1 MSSEPSS
8 PAVVD
13 PQAHLY
19 REIENLKE
27 KIKDLKEKL
36 AQRDDNFVY
45 YEESNQKLQQQV
57 EKQTTQLDEKD
68 LVITRLKAHIEAHKK
83 EHEETQQENKKL
95 RRQSSHFED
104 IVKANEKELRN
115 LPELEKAIED
125 REAEV
130 RNFTAELDLARTER
144 DDKITETKGLEGDVA
159 NLREELDTKDQELD
173 CLHEKLN
180 IFERHITI
188 SKDLPAEELDDVLYE
203 FMEKWSAMQA
213 DGPTTSNKKNKR
225 ASISGMNLA
234 DEFEALSDDGYDS
247 EDGGYASDD
256 GSICSLMS
264 ERPAKKKIQQTLEM
278 SKIEFVAIQPSIK
291 KPVGM
296 TSAGTQMSP
305 KPMPQ
310 NISNGTQTNPVAS
323 PKKAPVVETSS
334 AETQT
339 SPIAFPKKTFTQVIS
354 SGVQTS
360 PIDSLIQKFTPIMVN
375 AAAQTSPAVTSPRKS
390 FSGVLTNGV
399 QTSSITP
406 AGKERKPSSEVITSG
421 VQTSPVAAST
431 TKVALPLK
439 IFAFSGTSSGVS
451 TSPVAPFPKDVVPG
465 ARSQTSPTV
474 SSPSNIPLPPSPAS
488 NSPVTSKPSP
498 KSPLSNEVTEEQLS
512 LNDTL
517 PPQPGKPSKA
527 NALNIKRPR
536 VPTKDMTPQT
546 LSHYKAVTAPSNTM
560 TSPSS
565 TVNPSTSS
573 PQPDLPTVLITFC
586 HDMTADML
594 VRRRLLLIWI
604 LASYLGFAIAFSSA
618 EYSWAHANGYA
629 PENKFVY
636 VGGAVPRQ
644 MIGLILGVLGWLWNL
659 LFGGWSV
666 GGGGR
671 LPLSLG

>member
-13 PQAHLY
+13 PQAQ
-19 REIENLKE
+19 EIETLKE

-36 AQRDDNFVY
+36 AQRDDNFAY
-45 YEESNQKLQQQV
+45 YERSNQELQEQV
-57 EKQTTQLDEKD
+57 EDQTAQLDEKD
-68 LVITRLKAHIEAHKK
+68 LAITRLKAHIEAHKK

-130 RNFTAELDLARTER
+130 RNFTAELDLTRTER
-144 DDKITETKGLEGDVA
+144 DDKVTETKGLEGDVA
-159 NLREELDTKDQELD
+159 DLRQELDTKDQELD
-173 CLHEKLN
+173 VLHEKLD

-188 SKDLPAEELDDVLYE
+188 SKDLPAEELDDVLYD

-213 DGPTTSNKKNKR
+213 DGPTPSKRKNKR
-225 ASISGMNLA
+225 ASLSGMNLA

-256 GSICSLMS
+256 RSVRSTMS
-264 ERPAKKKIQQTLEM
+264 ERPAKRKVQQTLKM
-278 SKIEFVAIQPSIK
+278 SEIESVAIHPSVK
-291 KPVGM
+291 KPEM
-296 TSAGTQMSP
+296 TSAGTQMSA

-310 NISNGTQTNPVAS
+310 NASNATQTSPVAS
-323 PKKAPVVETSS
+323 PKKVPVPESTNS
-334 AETQT
+334 ETQT
-339 SPIAFPKKTFTQVIS
+339 SPIASPKKTFTQVIS

-360 PIDSLIQKFTPIMVN
+360 PIAALIQKFTPTMVN
-375 AAAQTSPAVTSPRKS
+375 AAAQTSLAATSPRKS
-390 FSGVLTNGV
+390 FSEVLSNGV
-399 QTSSITP
+399 QTSPITP
-406 AGKERKPSSEVITSG
+406 AVKERKPFSEVMTSG
-421 VQTSPVAAST
+421 IQTSPVAAST
-431 TKVALPLK
+431 PKVASPLK
-439 IFAFSGTSSGVS
+439 SFTFSGTSSGVS
-451 TSPVAPFPKDVVPG
+451 TSPVAPSPKTATLG
-465 ARSQTSPTV
+465 TASQTSPTV
-474 SSPSNIPLPPSPAS
+474 SSPSSVPLPPSPAP
-488 NSPVTSKPSP
+488 NSPVTNKPSI
-498 KSPLSNEVTEEQLS
+498 KSPLSNEITEES
-512 LNDTL
+512 LALDNTL
-517 PPQPGKPSKA
+517 PAQPGKPSKA

-536 VPTKDMTPQT
+536 VPTKDMSPQIFF
-546 LSHYKAVTAPSNTM
+546 HYNAVTAPSDTK

-565 TVNPSTSS
+565 STTNTFSSSS
-573 PQPDLPTVLITFC
+573 PQPDLATVLITFC

-594 VRRRLLLIWI
+594 VHRRLLLLWI

-636 VGGAVPRQ
+636 VGGAAPRQ
-644 MIGLILGVLGWLWNL
+644 IIGFIFGVLGWLWNL
-659 LFGGWSV
+659 VFGGGWSV